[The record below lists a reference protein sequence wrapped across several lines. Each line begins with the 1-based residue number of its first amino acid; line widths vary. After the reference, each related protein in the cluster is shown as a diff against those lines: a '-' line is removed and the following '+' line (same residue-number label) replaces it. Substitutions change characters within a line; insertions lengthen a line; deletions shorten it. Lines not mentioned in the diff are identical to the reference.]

1 MSETSAPN
9 LDQLDAH
16 ALRALARR
24 LMGEL
29 EQRDQTLSETLTVVE
44 RQVHDLRSKETHIQR
59 LTHEIALLRR
69 YRFGKKS
76 EQLAG
81 VQGLLLE
88 DEVDAD
94 IAAIEQELIDLGGG
108 TPVERARAQPKR
120 QVLPPELPRIVIR
133 HEPETTTCTCGCQL
147 QRIGEDKAEKL
158 DYVPGIL
165 SVEQHIRGKWICRQ
179 CQTLT
184 QAPVP
189 AQVIDKGLATSGLLA
204 HVLVAKYADH
214 LPLYRQE
221 HIFARAG
228 VKLARSTLAEWVGV
242 CGVRLQ
248 PLVDALRDAILA
260 QPILHADETPVQ
272 VLEPGSKKTHR
283 AYLWAYTPGV
293 FQDLNAVVYDF
304 TPGRSGSYARTFL
317 GNWNGQLVCDD
328 YAGYKACFEQGITE
342 IGCMAHARRK
352 FFELHQSAKSHI
364 AGQALLSIG
373 QLYALEAQAADLSPQ
388 QRQHLREQHSRPI
401 AQTLHAWMQAH
412 RIKVPDGSGIAKALD
427 YSLKRWGALTRYL
440 DDGRLPID
448 NNWVENQIRPIALGR
463 KNWLFAG
470 SQRAGRRAA
479 AVMSLIQSAKM
490 NGHDP
495 YAYLK
500 DVLTRLPTH
509 PNSRIE
515 ELLPHRWQP
524 QSNE

>member
-1 MSETSAPN
+1 M
-9 LDQLDAH
+9 
-16 ALRALARR
+16 
-24 LMGEL
+24 
-29 EQRDQTLSETLTVVE
+29 
-44 RQVHDLRSKETHIQR
+44 
-59 LTHEIALLRR
+59 
-69 YRFGKKS
+69 
-76 EQLAG
+76 
-81 VQGLLLE
+81 
-88 DEVDAD
+88 
-94 IAAIEQELIDLGGG
+94 
-108 TPVERARAQPKR
+108 
-120 QVLPPELPRIVIR
+120 
-133 HEPETTTCTCGCQL
+133 
-147 QRIGEDKAEKL
+147 
-158 DYVPGIL
+158 
-165 SVEQHIRGKWICRQ
+165 
-179 CQTLT
+179 
-184 QAPVP
+184 
-189 AQVIDKGLATSGLLA
+189 
-204 HVLVAKYADH
+204 LVAKYADH

-221 HIFARAG
+221 HIFARSG
-228 VKLARSTLAEWVGV
+228 VKLARSSLAEWVGV

-248 PLVDALRDAILA
+248 PLGDALRDAILA

-364 AGQALLSIG
+364 ADQALQSIG

-440 DDGRLPID
+440 DDGRLPIGRVEMWRGGW
-448 NNWVENQIRPIALGR
+448 NWHSVGPYQKIRHASNRLGTPFPHPAHRTGRADFPHPALFRVNKPSHSRGR
-463 KNWLFAG
+463 CAFVNG
-470 SQRAGRRAA
+470 SAPTCRIGTGRSIGDTPFPVSLAA
-479 AVMSLIQSAKM
+479 ASTRFADVAPCSRQSS
-490 NGHDP
+490 GTP
-495 YAYLK
+495 Y
-500 DVLTRLPTH
+500 
-509 PNSRIE
+509 
-515 ELLPHRWQP
+515 
-524 QSNE
+524 